1 MKTLITHNNRVL
13 EGIGGKAKNLFA
25 LDDQRIPVPKWSV
38 IPESVVL
45 NQLSNPQDLEQSK
58 TDLSNVAVPEII
70 LEEIKAWFGEDAA
83 SKSYAVRSSAIDE
96 DGAQFSFAG
105 QFETF
110 LHVPFDQLNEHIVK
124 IWQSTIADRVVTYR
138 KENDLPLNFGIGVVI
153 QEMLEPQ
160 VAGVAFGLNP
170 VSGNTDEK
178 VISSVYGLG
187 EGLVSGELNADT
199 FYVTS
204 DAIDSS
210 LLAKT
215 HQMVRAADGKGV
227 SMMKVPEELQNEPS
241 LSDSHLREI
250 DRILDQ
256 LNKHLKGPQ
265 DIEFAVVDSKVYLL
279 QTRPVTAA
287 GNKPEGEYILWD
299 NSNIIESYPGI
310 TTPLTYSFI
319 IKMYEMVYRQ
329 FVGLLG
335 VKEHEINRHEEVFA
349 NTLGLVRGRVYYNLL
364 GWYKMLAMLPG
375 YSINAEFMEN
385 MMGVKERFELKEDYQ
400 MGKGL
405 ARLRIAAMVFKMIRL
420 QRRLPKERDRFLAQ
434 LQTIMSKYQ
443 AMDYIQ
449 MSPQEIASHYARFEQ
464 TLLLKWKA
472 PLIND
477 FFAMIWFGILQKQ
490 TSKLCPEEPN
500 IHNDLLCG
508 SQDIISVEPIHRSMS
523 ISKNISAN
531 EACKALFTNHKPR
544 EIWDVLCNGKFPEI
558 KEEIDTY
565 IELFGNRCVGELKL
579 ETISYGQNPALF
591 IKVIKSYV
599 EQGITERQGTDNI
612 EDDLRQNAQDRMN
625 AKLKGKPIKRWWFR
639 YALKKARD
647 LVSNRENLRYER
659 TRGFG
664 MVRTMFSHLGERL
677 AADGILE
684 HPRDVFYLELD
695 EILQLQN
702 APLPGNIKTTIA
714 DRKAEFAEYHEQR
727 DPEERFFTYGN
738 NFTDEYIYSTEKMEP
753 IEGDLSGIGCC
764 PGRVQA
770 KVRVVK
776 DPNEI
781 DSLNGDILVTS
792 STDPGW
798 VTLFPTA
805 SAIIVERGSLLSHS
819 AIVSR
824 EMGIPCI
831 VSVTGLLRT
840 LKTGDEVI
848 MDGSTGEI
856 KVVEEST
863 LENTEF

>member
-1 MKTLITHNNRVL
+1 MKHLITHNNRSID
-13 EGIGGKAKNLFA
+13 GIGGKAKNLFA
-25 LDDQRIPVPKWSV
+25 LDDQGIPVPKWSV
-38 IPESVVL
+38 IPESLVL
-45 NQLSNPQDLEQSK
+45 NQLTNTEDLDIVIK
-58 TDLSNVAVPEII
+58 DLNTAIVPEN
-70 LEEIKAWFGEDAA
+70 LLAEIKDWFGTDAE

-110 LHVPFDQLNEHIVK
+110 LHVPFQQLEDHIRK
-124 IWQSTIADRVVTYR
+124 IWQSTVADRVITYR
-138 KENDLPLNFGIGVVI
+138 SENNLPLNFGIGVIV
-153 QEMLEPQ
+153 QEMLEPE

-170 VSGNTDEK
+170 VSGNLNEK
-178 VISSVYGLG
+178 VISAVYGLG

-199 FYVTS
+199 FHVSRENIEASVVTKKQQL
-204 DAIDSS
+204 IRN
-210 LLAKT
+210 T
-215 HQMVRAADGKGV
+215 DGLGV
-227 SMMKVPEELQNEPS
+227 SMIETPEEKQNLPS
-241 LSDSHLREI
+241 LNDTQLRDLE
-250 DRILDQ
+250 RILDQ
-256 LNKHLKGPQ
+256 LNQHLNGPQ
-265 DIEFAVVDSKVYLL
+265 DIEFAVVDSKVFLL
-279 QTRPVTAA
+279 QTRLVTAA
-287 GNKPEGEYILWD
+287 GNQPDGEYTLWD

-319 IKMYEMVYRQ
+319 LKMYEMVYRQ

-335 VKEHEINRHEEVFA
+335 VKEHEIDRHEKVFA

-364 GWYKMLAMLPG
+364 NWYKMLAMLPG

-400 MGKGL
+400 MSKGL
-405 ARLRIAAMVFKMIRL
+405 ARLRIVGMLFKMMGL
-420 QRRLPKERDRFLAQ
+420 QRRLPKERHRFLAQ
-434 LQTIMSKYQ
+434 LETIMNEYQ
-443 AMDYIQ
+443 AMDYSS
-449 MSPQEIASHYARFEQ
+449 MSPQEIATHYARFEQ

-490 TSKLCPEEPN
+490 TSKICPEEPN

-523 ISKNISAN
+523 ISRNISRDIK
-531 EACKALFTNHKPR
+531 CKELFTENAPK
-544 EIWDVLCNGKFPEI
+544 EIWEALTNGQFPEI
-558 KEEIDTY
+558 KKEIDMY

-579 ETISYGQNPALF
+579 ETISYGQDPTLF
-591 IKVIKSYV
+591 VKVIKSYV

-612 EDDLRQNAQDRMN
+612 EDQLRQNAEDRMDS
-625 AKLKGKPIKRWWFR
+625 KLKGKPIKRWWFR
-639 YALKKARD
+639 YAMKKARD

-677 AADGILE
+677 HTDGIID
-684 HPRDVFYLELD
+684 HPRDVFYLELN
-695 EILQLQN
+695 EILNLQN
-702 APLPGNIKTTIA
+702 APLASDIQSVIAERKT
-714 DRKAEFAEYHEQR
+714 EFEAYHKQR
-727 DPEERFFTYGN
+727 DPEERFFTYGD

-753 IEGDLSGIGCC
+753 IEGDLSGVGCC

-781 DSLNGDILVTS
+781 ESLNGDILVTS

-840 LKTGDEVI
+840 LKSGDEVI

-856 KVVEEST
+856 QVVKS
-863 LENTEF
+863 

>member
-1 MKTLITHNNRVL
+1 MKTLITHTNRNL
-13 EGIGGKAKNLFA
+13 DGIGGKAKNLFA
-25 LDDQRIPVPKWSV
+25 LDDQKIPVPKWSV
-38 IPESVVL
+38 IPESVIL
-45 NQLSNPQDLEQSK
+45 NQLSNPEDLEQAK
-58 TDLSNVAVPEII
+58 TDLLNASVPENII
-70 LEEIKAWFGEDAA
+70 EEIKDWFGENAE

-110 LHVPFDQLNEHIVK
+110 LHVPFDQLEKHICK
-124 IWQSTIADRVVTYR
+124 IWQSTVADRVITYR
-138 KENDLPLNFGIGVVI
+138 KGSNLPLNFGIGVVI
-153 QEMLEPQ
+153 QEMLEPE

-170 VSGNTDEK
+170 VSGDTNEK
-178 VISSVYGLG
+178 VVSAVYGLG

-199 FYVTS
+199 FHVHA
-204 DAIDSS
+204 DRIESS
-210 LLAKT
+210 LVAKT
-215 HQMVRAADGKGV
+215 HQMVRRTDGNGV
-227 SMMKVPEELQNEPS
+227 VTIEVSDDLQNEPS
-241 LSDSHLREI
+241 LSEKQLREI
-250 DRILDQ
+250 ERILDQ
-256 LNKHLKGPQ
+256 LNEHLENPQ

-335 VKEHEINRHEEVFA
+335 VKEHEIDRHKEVFA

-364 GWYKMLAMLPG
+364 SWYKMLAMLPG

-385 MMGVKERFELKEDYQ
+385 MMGVKERFELNEDYR
-400 MGKGL
+400 MSKGL
-405 ARLRIAAMVFKMIRL
+405 ARMRIIGMLFKMIRL

-434 LQTIMSKYQ
+434 LETIMSEYQ
-443 AMDYIQ
+443 ALDYST
-449 MSPQEIASHYARFEQ
+449 MSPKEIASHYARFEQ

-490 TSKLCPEEPN
+490 TGKLCPEEPN

-523 ISKNISAN
+523 ISRNISAN
-531 EACKALFTNHKPR
+531 KESKALFTNYKPS
-544 EIWDVLCNGKFPEI
+544 EIWEALSNGQFPKI

-565 IELFGNRCVGELKL
+565 IQLFGNRCVGELKL
-579 ETISYGQNPALF
+579 ETISYGQDPTLF
-591 IKVIKSYV
+591 VKVIKSYV

-612 EDDLRQNAQDRMN
+612 EDQLRQNAEDRIN

-664 MVRTMFSHLGERL
+664 MVRTMFTHLGERL
-677 AADGILE
+677 AAEGIVE
-684 HPRDVFYLELD
+684 TPRDVYYLELD
-695 EILQLQN
+695 EILGLQTG
-702 APLPGNIKTTIA
+702 ALPENIKSIIA
-714 DRKAEFAEYHEQR
+714 DRKSEFAAYHEQR

-738 NFTDEYIYSTEKMEP
+738 NFSDEYIYSTEKMEP

-770 KVRVVK
+770 IVRVVK

-856 KVVEEST
+856 QVVKE
-863 LENTEF
+863 

>member
-1 MKTLITHNNRVL
+1 MKTLITHKNKVL

-25 LDDQRIPVPKWSV
+25 LDDQNIPVPKWSV

-45 NQLSNPQDLEQSK
+45 EKLSNPTDLEQTK
-58 TDLSNVAVPEII
+58 LDLNKASVPPEV
-70 LEEIKAWFGEDAA
+70 LDEIKTWFGEDAA

-96 DGAQFSFAG
+96 DGTQFSFAG

-110 LHVPFDQLNEHIVK
+110 LHVPFEQLATHIRK
-124 IWQSTIADRVVTYR
+124 IWQSTVSDRVISYR
-138 KENDLPLNFGIGVVI
+138 EKNNLPLSFGIGVII
-153 QEMLEPQ
+153 QEMIEPD

-178 VISSVYGLG
+178 VVSAVYGLG

-199 FYVTS
+199 FHVRTVG
-204 DAIDSS
+204 IDSNLVS
-210 LLAKT
+210 KT
-215 HQMVRAADGKGV
+215 HKMVRSTNGVGV
-227 SMMKVPEELQNEPS
+227 SIVEVEDSLQDTTS
-241 LSDSHLREI
+241 LTDSQLREI
-250 DRILDQ
+250 ERILDQ
-256 LNKHLKGPQ
+256 LHAYLDSPQ

-279 QTRPVTAA
+279 QTRPVTAS
-287 GNKPEGEYILWD
+287 GNKPAGEYILWD

-319 IKMYEMVYRQ
+319 FKMYEMVYRQ

-335 VKEHEINRHEEVFA
+335 VKDHEIDRHKEVFA

-364 GWYKMLAMLPG
+364 SWYKMLAMLPG

-385 MMGVKERFELKEDYQ
+385 MMGVKERFELKEDYR

-405 ARLRIAAMVFKMIRL
+405 ARQRILGMVFKMIRL
-420 QRRLPKERDRFLAQ
+420 QRRLPRERDRFLKQ
-434 LQTIMSKYQ
+434 LESIMTEYQ
-443 AMDYIQ
+443 AMDYSQ
-449 MSPQEIASHYARFEQ
+449 MSPKEIATHYARFEQ
-464 TLLLKWKA
+464 SLLLKWKA

-477 FFAMIWFGILQKQ
+477 FFAMIWFGMLQKQ
-490 TSKLCPEEPN
+490 TGKLCPEEPN

-523 ISKNISAN
+523 ISRKISVN
-531 EACKALFTNHKPR
+531 KECKALFINHTPK
-544 EIWDVLCNGKFPEI
+544 EIWEALSNGQFPEI
-558 KEEIDTY
+558 KTEIDTY
-565 IELFGNRCVGELKL
+565 IELFGDRCVGELKL
-579 ETISYGQNPALF
+579 ETISYGQDPTLF
-591 IKVIKSYV
+591 VKVIKSYV
-599 EQGITERQGTDNI
+599 EQGITQRQGTENI
-612 EDDLRQNAQDRMN
+612 EDQLRQKAEDRVN
-625 AKLKGKPIKRWWFR
+625 KKLKGKPLKKWWFR
-639 YALKKARD
+639 YTLQKARD

-664 MVRTMFSHLGERL
+664 MVRTMFSHLGKRL
-677 AADGILE
+677 ASEGILD
-684 HPRDVFYLELD
+684 HPRDIFYLELD
-695 EILQLQN
+695 EILNLQR
-702 APLPGNIKTTIA
+702 APLPSDIKAIVA
-714 DRKAEFAEYHEQR
+714 HRKQEFSEYRQQK
-727 DPEERFFTYGN
+727 DPEERFYTFGYD
-738 NFTDEYIYSTEKMEP
+738 FSDEYIYSKEKIEP
-753 IEGDLSGIGCC
+753 IDGDLSGIGCC

-856 KVVEEST
+856 QVVSEKSKEK
-863 LENTEF
+863 